1 MSLYEE
7 LGKSKMGQIRN
18 IIKKL
23 DKKNNIITKISQLKS
38 AFNNIRNE
46 NNQVAIKDADSVLKN
61 INPNNEYVFQIMNH

>member
-1 MSLYEE
+1 
-7 LGKSKMGQIRN
+7 MGQIRN

-23 DKKNNIITKISQLKS
+23 DKKNNIITKISLLKS
-38 AFNNIRNE
+38 AFNNIRYE

>member
-1 MSLYEE
+1 
-7 LGKSKMGQIRN
+7 MGQIRN

>member
-1 MSLYEE
+1 
-7 LGKSKMGQIRN
+7 MGQIRN

-46 NNQVAIKDADSVLKN
+46 NNQVAIKDEDSVLKN